1 MSEEKI
7 KVIATNRKAR
17 YEYLVEDTLEA
28 GLVLVGTEIKSIRAG
43 QVSLQ
48 EAYVSHINGEMWVL
62 GMHIA
67 PYQPAHLDNHEP
79 RRPRKLLMH
88 RREINRWADRVQQKG
103 YTIVPLRLYLRHG
116 RAKLEIALVKGKKLY
131 DKRQAIAKR
140 ESKRRIDRALSE
152 HRKGRK

>member
-1 MSEEKI
+1 MGEEKI

-17 YEYLVEDTLEA
+17 FEYIIEDTLEV

-48 EAYVSHINGEMWVL
+48 EAYVTHIDGEMWLL
-62 GMHIA
+62 GMYIA
-67 PYQPAHLDNHEP
+67 PYQPAHLENHEP

-88 RREINRWADRVQQKG
+88 RREINKWADRSQQKG
-103 YTIVPLRLYLRHG
+103 YTIVPLRLYLRRG
-116 RAKLEIALVKGKKLY
+116 RAKMEIALVKGKKLY
-131 DKRQAIAKR
+131 DKRQSIAKR

-152 HRKGRK
+152 HRKGKQ